1 MQTATF
7 LLFSLCA
14 RPRIHAFVE
23 ATFVQEFFLIL
34 FCIYQLL
41 CKQLK
46 EVGEGL
52 LCKND
57 STSAAQA
64 VKVNN

>member
-7 LLFSLCA
+7 LLFSFCA
-14 RPRIHAFVE
+14 RLRIRAFVE
-23 ATFVQEFFLIL
+23 ATFIQELFFL
-34 FCIYQLL
+34 FCMYQLL

-46 EVGEGL
+46 EIGEGL

>member
-14 RPRIHAFVE
+14 RLRIRAFVE
-23 ATFVQEFFLIL
+23 ATFIQELFFFP

-46 EVGEGL
+46 EIGEEL